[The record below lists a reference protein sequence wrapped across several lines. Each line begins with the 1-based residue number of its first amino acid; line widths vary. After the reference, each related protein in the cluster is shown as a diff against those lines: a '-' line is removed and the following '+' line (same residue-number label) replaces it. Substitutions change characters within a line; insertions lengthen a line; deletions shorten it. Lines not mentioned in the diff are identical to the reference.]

1 MTEMLISNVTHEY
14 LTPIRCIYNLSTIL
28 YDNTDAELSKHA
40 KMIQNT
46 SQLLLSQINTTL
58 DGNLI
63 EQNKF
68 QAVNTVNNIKSLVR
82 ETVAILQS

>member
-28 YDNTDAELSKHA
+28 YNNTDAELSKHA

-46 SQLLLSQINTTL
+46 S
-58 DGNLI
+58 
-63 EQNKF
+63 
-68 QAVNTVNNIKSLVR
+68 
-82 ETVAILQS
+82 